1 MATAGTPA
9 EAKRAE
15 AINREQW
22 KRFFDSDGRL
32 VNEIEMRKAMFEGGA
47 DADIR
52 ADVWKFL
59 YKLYPFHSTVL
70 EQKTMDLERLARY
83 KALKARWKVLDQT
96 MVVSGDPFLG
106 RVPDYMS
113 AAEDEEA
120 PAPLR
125 DLHEDD
131 AALLAILDFPAKVFA
146 QHQDVNLEHYLQVKR
161 VILKDVLRTDRFL
174 AYFKDDRNLRKV
186 HVILMIYAMFHP
198 GLSYSQG
205 MNDILARFLLVLHN
219 EVDCYWAF
227 VQYMEHKKNDF
238 AEDTMIKKVGIVR
251 ELVQEMD
258 PELYE
263 FFEETECR
271 DYLFCHRWLLLSFKR
286 EFEMEDSLRVF
297 EVISSSYL
305 ELSTDQAM
313 KESAKE
319 AAKLFQKDGGSVRA
333 DQTSYNMEYTFE
345 VFLCVAI
352 LLLHKV
358 QFMQSPEPGDLY
370 TCVNK

>member
-1 MATAGTPA
+1 
-9 EAKRAE
+9 
-15 AINREQW
+15 
-22 KRFFDSDGRL
+22 
-32 VNEIEMRKAMFEGGA
+32 
-47 DADIR
+47 
-52 ADVWKFL
+52 
-59 YKLYPFHSTVL
+59 
-70 EQKTMDLERLARY
+70 MDLERLARY
-83 KALKARWKVLDQT
+83 RALKARWKVLDQT

-106 RVPDYMS
+106 RIPEYMS

-120 PAPLR
+120 PEALNN
-125 DLHEDD
+125 LQEDD

-146 QHQDVNLEHYLQVKR
+146 QHQDVNLDHYLQVKR
-161 VILKDVLRTDRFL
+161 IILKDVLRTDRFL
-174 AYFKDDRNLRKV
+174 DYFKDDRNLRKV

-205 MNDILARFLLVLHN
+205 MNDILARFLLVFHN
-219 EVDCYWAF
+219 EVDSYWGF
-227 VQYMEHKKNDF
+227 VEYMEHKKNDF
-238 AEDTMIKKVGIVR
+238 AEDVMIKKVGIVR

-305 ELSTDQAM
+305 ELSTDQAL

-352 LLLHKV
+352 LLLHKQ

-370 TCVNK
+370 TCVNNLSMKMDLNKILQMAEQLFYNYVRKKVVSPGNEYVLLSGLNDDIIDDT